1 MPTKIRRMLSL
12 AVVLVAIAAF
22 FLEQRSGYDA
32 LKWYALILGAAMVAA
47 IWLFPEAKKH
57 ND

>member
-12 AVVLVAIAAF
+12 AVVLVAIVAF
-22 FLEQRSGYDA
+22 YLEQRSGNDA
-32 LKWYALILGAAMVAA
+32 LKWYAIILGTAMVGA